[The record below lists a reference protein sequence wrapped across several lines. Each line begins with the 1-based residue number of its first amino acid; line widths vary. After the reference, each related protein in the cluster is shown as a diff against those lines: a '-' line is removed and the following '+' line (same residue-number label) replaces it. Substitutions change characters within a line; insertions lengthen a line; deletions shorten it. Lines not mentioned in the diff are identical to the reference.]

1 MNKSSYPNATVMILA
16 FVSFIKSRTSLSS
29 ISNPPCLQSCF
40 PSVIN
45 MIAPPVDESPLPFKV
60 YNGIFIVSLVL
71 SKINFKLIF
80 TIKPC
85 FNPSPK
91 QVPPSASKSLIALTK
106 MFLFSSEIFW
116 RDWISLATSLK
127 SEEEIRT
134 FFDC

>member
-16 FVSFIKSRTSLSS
+16 FVSFIKSRTSSLS

-60 YNGIFIVSLVL
+60 YNGIFTVSSMVL
-71 SKINFKLIF
+71 SKINFTLIF

-91 QVPPSASKSLIALTK
+91 QVPPSASKFLIALTK
-106 MFLFSSEIFW
+106 MFLFSSEIF
-116 RDWISLATSLK
+116 
-127 SEEEIRT
+127 
-134 FFDC
+134 